1 MGNDPKKGEKTKEMK
16 KRIVSL
22 LTVAVMLLCA
32 VTTLVG
38 CVPRERTIKIL
49 SWADYIDYGDKD
61 EGTLSIMKQ
70 FEADYLAANG
80 VKVKVVYDTVST
92 NEDMYKK
99 INTNKADY
107 DLICPSDYMIEK
119 MYNEGLLNKI
129 VKQNV
134 PNYWNNVS
142 PYILDLATNSIGQS
156 EKAAPAGVDIN
167 EYFVGYMWG
176 TMGILYNENKLTAAD
191 KSAGVSSWNILWD
204 DNAAYKSG
212 IYMKDSIRDTYLVAA
227 IKTNTLSSVNNPSA
241 TNISAI
247 ETALKEQKRLSS
259 FKGYE
264 VDQGKN
270 DMLIGNAAMCVA
282 WAGDAAWAISE
293 SDENLKYAVPDE
305 GSNVFFDG
313 FVIPKYSK
321 NQAMAEEFLNYLC
334 SSEIAIRNMDYI
346 GYTSVIATKE
356 LFEAFNDNGDDNNE
370 EIDVSYFFIGGEGD
384 DNDYT
389 AARLNIIQYPSQEI
403 LNRCVVMRDFGSAT
417 QAITEMWNRVKA
429 A

>member
-1 MGNDPKKGEKTKEMK
+1 MK

-22 LTVAVMLLCA
+22 LTLAVMLLCA
-32 VTTLVG
+32 VTTLAG

-49 SWADYIDYGDKD
+49 SWADYIDYGEKSENRLSVMKD
-61 EGTLSIMKQ
+61 
-70 FEADYLAANG
+70 FEAYYLAQFG

-99 INTNKADY
+99 IKTNKADY

-119 MYNEGLLNKI
+119 MYKEELLNKI
-129 VKQNV
+129 DMRNV
-134 PNYWNNVS
+134 SNYTANVS
-142 PYILDLATNSIGQS
+142 PYILDLAADSIGKGLS
-156 EKAAPAGVDIN
+156 VNIN
-167 EYFVGYMWG
+167 DYFVGYMWG
-176 TMGILYNENKLTAAD
+176 TMGILYNEDKLAASD
-191 KSAGVSSWNILWD
+191 KSAGVSRWDILWND
-204 DNAAYKSG
+204 AAAYASG

-227 IKTNTLSSVNNPSA
+227 IRTKGLESVNDPSA
-241 TNISAI
+241 ANISAI
-247 ETALKEQKRLSS
+247 EAALKNQKKLSS

-270 DMLIGNAAMCVA
+270 DMVTGHAAMCVA

-293 SDENLKYAVPDE
+293 SDQNLKYAVPDE

-313 FVIPKYSK
+313 FVIPAYSK
-321 NQAMAEEFLNYLC
+321 NQTMAEQFLNYLC

-356 LFEAFNDNGDDNNE
+356 LFEYFYDEENGD
-370 EIDVSYFFIGGEGD
+370 EIDVSYFFKGGVGD

-389 AARLNIIQYPSQEI
+389 AARLNIIQYPSQDI
-403 LNRCVVMRDFGSAT
+403 LARCVVMRDFGNAT
-417 QAITEMWNRVKA
+417 NDITSMWNRVKA
-429 A
+429 APSR